1 MGSTRT
7 LFHQTAN
14 VTISNS
20 TNETTILG
28 SGVGSLVFPANN
40 IFPGTVL
47 KVGVS
52 GQLQT
57 TVLLPPTLRIRIYL
71 GSGNIVLDT
80 TAQALLSISPARRFS
95 LEAAITIREFSAT
108 AAVIGNGIFNYNN
121 GLTGAGV
128 IEIPSNATTIDST
141 VSNTFNVTAQF
152 GTAAANN
159 VLTSEVAW
167 LLALDPP

>member
-28 SGVGSLVFPANN
+28 SGVGSLVFP
-40 IFPGTVL
+40 
-47 KVGVS
+47 
-52 GQLQT
+52 
-57 TVLLPPTLRIRIYL
+57 
-71 GSGNIVLDT
+71 
-80 TAQALLSISPARRFS
+80 
-95 LEAAITIREFSAT
+95 
-108 AAVIGNGIFNYNN
+108 VIGNGIFNYNN

-141 VSNTFNVTAQF
+141 VSNTFNVTAQI